1 MRLFFAISLES
12 EVRESLTAVQARLR
26 ASDADVK
33 WAAPENFHLT
43 VSFLGDHV
51 DSLLPDLSAV
61 GEGLANGTSPFRF
74 RVHGASSFPRR
85 SPLVKTVLVGVT
97 EGAEDWKAL
106 VKRAEPELL
115 PFGVPRE
122 GGLQPHIT
130 LGRVKSDR
138 NIDAL
143 RAAIAAEAGT
153 DCGAQTATM
162 LDLVQ
167 SFLDPRGATYKTLK
181 SWQLNESTE
190 LTSGAK

>member
-1 MRLFFAISLES
+1 MRLFFAIPLEP
-12 EVRESLTAVQARLR
+12 EVRESLAGVQARLR
-26 ASDADVK
+26 ATEADVK
-33 WAAPENFHLT
+33 WVEPENFHLT

-51 DSLLPDLSAV
+51 ESLLPDLSAV
-61 GEGLANGTSPFRF
+61 GESLANSTSLFRF

-85 SPLVKTVLVGVT
+85 SPLVKTILVDVT
-97 EGAEDWKAL
+97 EGAEEWKTL

-138 NIDAL
+138 NRDAL
-143 RAAIAAEAGT
+143 RAAIVAEAGM
-153 DCGAQTATM
+153 DCGFQTATT

-181 SWQLNESTE
+181 SWRLQKIN
-190 LTSGAK
+190 

>member
-1 MRLFFAISLES
+1 MRLFFAIPLES
-12 EVRESLTAVQARLR
+12 EVQESLAAVQERLR
-26 ASDADVK
+26 ATDADVK
-33 WAAPENFHLT
+33 WVEPENFHLT
-43 VSFLGDHV
+43 VSFLGDHIE
-51 DSLLPDLSAV
+51 SLLPDLSAV
-61 GEGLANGTSPFRF
+61 GESLAAGTTAFRF

-85 SPLVKTVLVGVT
+85 SPVVKTLLVGVT
-97 EGAEDWKAL
+97 EGAEAWKTL

-138 NIDAL
+138 NLDAL

-153 DCGAQTATM
+153 DCGTQTATT

-181 SWQLNESTE
+181 SWRFNESTV
-190 LTSGAK
+190 KQN

>member
-1 MRLFFAISLES
+1 MRLFFAIPLEP
-12 EVRESLTAVQARLR
+12 EVRESLAAVQERLR
-26 ASDADVK
+26 ATDADVK
-33 WAAPENFHLT
+33 WVEPENFHLT

-51 DSLLPDLSAV
+51 ESLLPDLSAV
-61 GEGLANGTSPFRF
+61 GESLAEGTSPFRF

-85 SPLVKTVLVGVT
+85 SPLVKTLLVGVT
-97 EGAEDWKAL
+97 EGAEEWKAL

-130 LGRVKSDR
+130 LGRVKSER
-138 NIDAL
+138 NIEAL
-143 RAAIAAEAGT
+143 RAAISAETGI
-153 DCGAQTATM
+153 DCGSQTATT

-181 SWQLNESTE
+181 SWRFNESID
-190 LTSGAK
+190 KQN